1 MRTTKIGLYG
11 SLMRCVTS
19 APILLAI
26 LTTPALASGTG
37 MPWET
42 PLQNVLDSITGP
54 VLKAVA
60 IIAIIAGALMLA
72 LGEGGGVLRRF
83 GGILF
88 GIAIAFAAG
97 QWGMTFFG
105 FAGGAGF

>member
-1 MRTTKIGLYG
+1 MRATKLDLCGALISRAASTLF
-11 SLMRCVTS
+11 LVAM
-19 APILLAI
+19 

-42 PLQNVLDSITGP
+42 PLQNALDSITGP

-60 IIAIIAGALMLA
+60 IIAIITGALMLA
-72 LGEGGGVLRRF
+72 LGEGGGALRRF

>member
-1 MRTTKIGLYG
+1 MRRHHLMLTRACATMAVAVLY
-11 SLMRCVTS
+11 
-19 APILLAI
+19 APA
-26 LTTPALASGTG
+26 AFASGTG

-54 VLKAVA
+54 VAKAA
-60 IIAIIAGALMLA
+60 GIIAIVLAGLGFAFGESGGLMRKVM
-72 LGEGGGVLRRF
+72 GIIF
-83 GGILF
+83 GL
-88 GIAIAFAAG
+88 AIAFAAA

>member
-1 MRTTKIGLYG
+1 MKSRCHNLYRIW
-11 SLMRCVTS
+11 SVATATMLY
-19 APILLAI
+19 APA
-26 LTTPALASGTG
+26 AWASGTG

-54 VLKAVA
+54 VAKAA
-60 IIAIIAGALMLA
+60 GIIAIVLAGLGFAFGESGGLM
-72 LGEGGGVLRRF
+72 RRVM
-83 GGILF
+83 GIVF
-88 GIAIAFAAG
+88 GIAIAFAAT

>member
-1 MRTTKIGLYG
+1 MSSCIHRFRRVLAVLTAAMFY
-11 SLMRCVTS
+11 
-19 APILLAI
+19 APA
-26 LTTPALASGTG
+26 AFASGTG

-54 VLKAVA
+54 VAKAA
-60 IIAIIAGALMLA
+60 GIIAIVMAGLGFAF
-72 LGEGGGVLRRF
+72 GEGGGIMRKAMGIVF
-83 GGILF
+83 GL
-88 GIAIAFAAG
+88 AVVFAAA